1 MLKIKDNTIWITSDL
16 HLCHDKDFIYKSRG
30 FASCEEHDKSLIKN
44 INDLIA
50 VDDYLFI
57 LGDVILY
64 DIDKGLEE
72 FSKINCNNIVI
83 IRGNHDSDNKIM
95 LYQQLPQVVSIVDS
109 MYLYYGKYSF
119 YLSHYPSLTGNCD
132 KNIKSTLINLC
143 GHTHTK
149 NKFEN
154 INLGPIYH
162 CEVDAHNNQ
171 MVLIDNIII
180 DMKEELYEKMQN

>member
-16 HLCHDKDFIYKSRG
+16 HLCHDKDFIYKQRG
-30 FASCEEHDKSLIKN
+30 FSSCEEHDKSLIKN

-95 LYQQLPQVVSIVDS
+95 LYQQLHILDKHK
-109 MYLYYGKYSF
+109 GKF
-119 YLSHYPSLTGNCD
+119 LHFP
-132 KNIKSTLINLC
+132 
-143 GHTHTK
+143 
-149 NKFEN
+149 
-154 INLGPIYH
+154 
-162 CEVDAHNNQ
+162 
-171 MVLIDNIII
+171 
-180 DMKEELYEKMQN
+180 